1 MNPQIKESLREAGL
15 TENEAKIYSTLI
27 EFGPSHA
34 GLISRKSGL
43 HRRVVYDT
51 TEMLIKKGIIGYI
64 IQNNTKLFQ
73 ASNPER
79 ILELLKEKENSIQE
93 IIPEMLEFYNQ
104 TKEKEE
110 TLFFKGKQGLK
121 SVFEDQI
128 AEGEEILIINT
139 NNLAYEMFEIY
150 FHWFDKR
157 RKEKKI
163 PAKIIFSEERRNAKL
178 KVPLSEIRYLP
189 NSYDNPAAIN
199 IYGDKVAIIHWSKD
213 NPFAIVIKNKG
224 IAEGYRK
231 YFELMWKTAKR

>member
-1 MNPQIKESLREAGL
+1 MNLKIKENLREAGL

-64 IQNNTKLFQ
+64 VQNNTKLFQ

-93 IIPEMLEFYNQ
+93 IIPEMLEFYNK

-128 AEGEEILIINT
+128 AEGKEILIINT
-139 NNLAYEMFEIY
+139 NNLAYEMFDIY

-157 RKEKKI
+157 RKDKGIKT
-163 PAKIIFSEERRNAKL
+163 KIIFNNNNKSPKN
-178 KVPLSEIRYLP
+178 KVPLAEIKYLSK
-189 NSYDNPAAIN
+189 SYENPAAIN
-199 IYGDKVAIIHWSKD
+199 IYGDKVAIIHWSKE
-213 NPFAIVIKNKG
+213 NPFAVVIKQKE

-231 YFELMWKTAKR
+231 YFDLMWKMAKK